1 MSPELSIAE
10 EQPCPGTS
18 HWRDLHD
25 RVMMPNYAPLSMVP
39 ARGQGA
45 WLWDDAGNRYLD
57 FAGGIAVSALGHAN
71 PELVEALANQ
81 ARKLWHVSNI
91 LTNQPALELARKLI
105 DATFADK
112 VFFAN
117 SGSEA
122 NEAALKLARRVAQ
135 DRHAEDKYE
144 ILAFENAFHGRTF
157 FTVSVGGQAKYSQ
170 GFGPNP
176 PGISHL
182 PYNHSQAVLEWFEKH
197 GDRACAVILEPCQG
211 EGGVTPAT
219 REFVD
224 TIRDC
229 CERYNALLILDEVQT
244 GMGRSGA
251 LYLHEKLGVV
261 PDILTTAKALGC
273 GFPIS
278 ATLTTDEVAEHLAV
292 GTHGSTFGGNP
303 MACAVAGKVI
313 DIINTPE
320 ILNNVDQRSEQ
331 LVAGLDDISRRYHL
345 FTEIRGI
352 GLLLGCVLVEQYAE
366 KARDLMT
373 LCNECGLLTLVAG
386 PGVLRLAPPLNISES
401 EIAEGLAR
409 MEEAVARF
417 VQSAE
422 PSS

>member
-10 EQPCPGTS
+10 DRSCTGTS
-18 HWRDLHD
+18 PWRELHD
-25 RVMMPNYAPLSMVP
+25 RVMMPNYSPLDMVP
-39 ARGQGA
+39 ARGQGS
-45 WLWDDAGNRYLD
+45 WLWDDAGTQYLD

-71 PELVEALANQ
+71 PELIEVLTRQ
-81 ARKLWHVSNI
+81 AGKLWHVSNI
-91 LTNQPALELARKLI
+91 LTNQPALELARKLTE
-105 DATFADK
+105 ATFADR

-135 DRHAEDKYE
+135 DRYAEDKYE

-157 FTVSVGGQAKYSQ
+157 FTVSVGGQPKYRQ

-176 PGISHL
+176 GGISHL
-182 PYNHSQAVLEWFEKH
+182 PYNDSQAVLEWFEQY

-219 REFVD
+219 GEFVA
-224 TIRDC
+224 TLRAC
-229 CERYNALLILDEVQT
+229 CNRHGALLIFDEVQT

-278 ATLTTDEVAEHLAV
+278 AALTTDRLAEHLAL

-303 MACAVAGKVI
+303 MACAVGGKAI

-320 ILNNVDQRSEQ
+320 LLNNVEQRSRQ
-331 LVAGLDDISRRYHL
+331 LVSGLEDMNQHHRIFR
-345 FTEIRGI
+345 EVRGI
-352 GLLLGCVLVEQYAE
+352 GLLLGCELAEQHAE

-373 LCNECGLLTLVAG
+373 LCNESGLLTLVAG
-386 PGVLRLAPPLNISES
+386 PHVLRLAPPLNISES
-401 EIAEGLAR
+401 EIAEGLKR
-409 MEEAVARF
+409 MEEAVMKFTRL
-417 VQSAE
+417 AE
-422 PSS
+422 

>member
-1 MSPELSIAE
+1 MSVELSIAE
-10 EQPCPGTS
+10 DQSCTGTS

-25 RVMMPNYAPLSMVP
+25 RVMMPNYAPLNMVP
-39 ARGQGA
+39 AHGQGS

-71 PELVEALANQ
+71 PELVEALTSQ

-91 LTNQPALELARKLI
+91 LTNQPALELASKLI
-105 DATFADK
+105 DATFADR

-135 DRHAEDKYE
+135 DRYAEDKHE

-157 FTVSVGGQAKYSQ
+157 FTVSVGGQSKYSQ

-176 PGISHL
+176 AGISHL
-182 PYNHSQAVLEWFEKH
+182 PYNHSQAAVDWFDKH
-197 GDRACAVILEPCQG
+197 GDRTCAVILEPCQG
-211 EGGVTPAT
+211 EGGVTPAAK
-219 REFVD
+219 EFVD
-224 TIRDC
+224 TLRAC
-229 CERYNALLILDEVQT
+229 CDRYNALLIFDEVQT

-251 LYLHEKLGVV
+251 LYLHEKLDVI

-273 GFPIS
+273 GFPVS
-278 ATLTTDEVAEHLAV
+278 AALTTDKVAEHLAV

-303 MACAVAGKVI
+303 MACAVASKVV

-320 ILNNVDQRSEQ
+320 MLSNVDQRSKQ
-331 LVAGLDDISRRYHL
+331 LVSGLEDISQRYRL
-345 FTEIRGI
+345 FTEIRGT
-352 GLLLGCVLVEQYAE
+352 GLLLGCVLMEQHME

-373 LCNECGLLTLVAG
+373 LCNESGLLTLVAG
-386 PGVLRLAPPLNISES
+386 PNVLRLAPPLNISES
-401 EIAEGLAR
+401 EVAEGLAR
-409 MEEAVARF
+409 MDEAASRF
-417 VQSAE
+417 AKSVE
-422 PSS
+422 PS